1 MANKPAR
8 IQSDQPNL
16 PAVQHDGGGALGS
29 VIDRAARLQ
38 APAVAKYVASLRV
51 DHPDETPAQI
61 TSQIVTQR
69 GKRMLYIEQASFS
82 PVYPLV
88 YAAAGTMQDGLFTP
102 VSTDCRPKL
111 PLSLPIGDIQSPIAQ
126 ISDAMGHTAFFDI
139 EP

>member
-1 MANKPAR
+1 MDASPISLYTLRAR
-8 IQSDQPNL
+8 QLKAASAHSLLEGEN
-16 PAVQHDGGGALGS
+16 AL
-29 VIDRAARLQ
+29 I
-38 APAVAKYVASLRV
+38 LRY
-51 DHPDETPAQI
+51 PLDETPAQI

-126 ISDAMGHTAFFDI
+126 ISDAMGHTAFFEI